1 MAATVAVA
9 GSGLPLDFSAGGIA
23 DTVAVGGSGLPLD
36 FSAGG
41 TAVC

>member
-1 MAATVAVA
+1 MAATFAVG
-9 GSGLPLDFSAGGIA
+9 GSCHPLDFSAGGIA